1 MRRDQR
7 KNGGNLLVK
16 YTYMFGAGQTEGK
29 SDMRNL
35 LGGKGA
41 NLAEMANLN
50 IPVPPGF
57 TITTEA
63 CTHYLANKG
72 LTDEM
77 HAEILAAV
85 EKLEKTTGKKIGDD
99 TDPLLVSVRSGARI
113 SMPGMMDTVLNL
125 GLNDKSV
132 EGLSAKTENPRFA
145 YDCYRRFISM
155 FSDVVL
161 NIEFNKFEKELE
173 AQKKKSNV
181 ESDTDLSVDDLKEI
195 IAASKK
201 IVKKEMNFDFPQEP
215 EKQLFMAINA
225 VFDSWNS
232 QRAITYRK
240 INDIPGDWGTA
251 VNVQSMVYGNMGDM
265 SGTGVAFT
273 RNPSTGENNF
283 FGEYLIN
290 AQGED
295 VVAGIR
301 TPSEI
306 STLSEKIPA
315 AYKQLIDICKTLE
328 KHFKDMQDIEFTIEE
343 GKLYMLQTRTGK
355 RTAKSATK
363 IAVDMV
369 EEGLI
374 DKKTAIMRITPAQ
387 IDQLLHPMIDPGCRQ
402 NVIAKG
408 LPASPG
414 AAVGKVVFT
423 PEDAEE
429 MAEAGEKVILV
440 RTETS
445 PEDIGGMFVAE
456 GVLTVRGGMTSHAAV
471 VGRGMGKPCVVGC
484 GDITISESD
493 DKKFFVGN
501 MTIHEFDFITIDG
514 STGNVILGQVSLI
527 PPEISE
533 DIEILLGWADEVRT
547 LGVRANA
554 DTPEDAQKA
563 LDLGAEGIGLCRTE
577 HMFFDDERIPVV
589 RDMILSDTE
598 EERKK
603 YLAKLLPMQKEDFL
617 GILRVMQ
624 GKPVTIRYLD
634 PPLHEFLPKVY
645 ELKEELDE
653 LKKSNAAAAEI
664 KEVESMIDRVVNL
677 HELNPMLGH
686 RGCRLGLTYPEIYN
700 MQTYAVIEAA
710 CELQKEG
717 IAVYPELMI
726 PLVGH
731 VRELE
736 LVKTN
741 VVCTAQKVMEK
752 YGVTVEYTVGTMI
765 ELPRATMTAD
775 QIAREADFFSFGTN
789 DLTQTTFGFSRDD
802 VAKFIPL
809 YIEDHIL
816 PEDPFVSIDREGVGE
831 LMRIG
836 VEKGKSTKPDLHMGI
851 CGEHGGEPS
860 SIHFAYSLGLD
871 YVSCSPYRVPIARL
885 VAAQATIENEN
896 K

>member
-1 MRRDQR
+1 M
-7 KNGGNLLVK
+7 VK
-16 YTYMFGAGQTEGK
+16 YTYMFGAGLTEGK
-29 SDMRNL
+29 SDMQNL

-57 TITTEA
+57 SITTEA
-63 CTHYLANKG
+63 CTHYLTSKG

-77 HAEILAAV
+77 QKEILAAV
-85 EKLEKTTGKKIGDD
+85 DKLEKATGKKLGDD
-99 TDPLLVSVRSGARI
+99 SDPLLVSVRSGARI

-125 GLNDKSV
+125 GLNDASV
-132 EGLSAKTENPRFA
+132 EGLSSKTENPRFA

-161 NIEFNKFEKELE
+161 GIDFHKFEKVLE
-173 AQKKKSNV
+173 AQKKKSGI
-181 ESDTDLSVDDLKEI
+181 ESDTNLSVSDLKEI
-195 IAASKK
+195 IAVSKK
-201 IVKKEMNFDFPQEP
+201 IVSDEKGFDFPQDP
-215 EKQLFMAINA
+215 EKQLFLAINA

-240 INDIPGDWGTA
+240 INNIPGDWGTA
-251 VNVQSMVYGNMGDM
+251 VSVQSMVYGNMGDT

-273 RNPSTGENNF
+273 RNPSTGEDKF

-301 TPSEI
+301 TPAEI
-306 STLSEKIPA
+306 STLEAQIPD
-315 AYKQLIDICKTLE
+315 AYKQLVDICETLE

-343 GKLYMLQTRTGK
+343 GSLYMLQTRSGK
-355 RTAKSATK
+355 RTARSAAK
-363 IAVDMV
+363 IAVDMF

-374 DKKTAIMRITPAQ
+374 DKKAAVMRVTPAQ
-387 IDQLLHPMIDPGCRQ
+387 IDQLLHPMIDPKCEQ
-402 NVIAKG
+402 KSIAKG

-423 PEDAEE
+423 SEDAEKMVE
-429 MAEAGEKVILV
+429 MGEKVILV

-445 PEDIGGMFVAE
+445 PEDIGGMYVAE

-493 DKKFFVGN
+493 DKKFYVGGL
-501 MTIHEFDFITIDG
+501 TICEHDYITIDG
-514 STGNVILGQVSLI
+514 STGSVILGQMPLI

-533 DIEILLGWADEVRT
+533 DIGVLLNWADEFRK
-547 LGVRANA
+547 LGVRTNA

-563 LDLGAEGIGLCRTE
+563 LELGAEGIGLCRTE
-577 HMFFDDERIPVV
+577 HMFFEEDRIPVV
-589 RDMILSDTE
+589 RDMILSETK
-598 EERKK
+598 EEREAC
-603 YLAKLLPMQKEDFL
+603 LEKLLPMQRKDFTR
-617 GILRVMQ
+617 ILRVMQ

-645 ELKEELDE
+645 ELKENLEE
-653 LKKSNAAAAEI
+653 LKKNGAS
-664 KEVESMIDRVVNL
+664 KEELAKVEKTIDRVVNL

-686 RGCRLGLTYPEIYN
+686 RGCRIGITYPEIYN
-700 MQTYAVIEAA
+700 MQTRAIIEAA
-710 CELQKEG
+710 CSLHKDG
-717 IAVYPELMI
+717 TVVKPELMI

-736 LVKTN
+736 ITKKDVIE
-741 VVCTAQKVMEK
+741 TAKKVMEEC
-752 YGVTVEYTVGTMI
+752 GVEIEYTVGTMI
-765 ELPRATMTAD
+765 ELPRAAMTAD
-775 QIAREADFFSFGTN
+775 QIAKEAEFFSFGTN

-809 YIEDHIL
+809 YVEQNIL
-816 PEDPFVSIDREGVGE
+816 PEDPFVAIDQEGVGE

-836 VEKGKSTKPDLHMGI
+836 VEKGRSQKPDLKIGI

-860 SIHFAYSLGLD
+860 SIRFAYSIGLD
-871 YVSCSPYRVPIARL
+871 YVSCSPYRIPIARL
-885 VAAQATIENEN
+885 VAAQASIEEE

>member
-1 MRRDQR
+1 M
-7 KNGGNLLVK
+7 VK
-16 YTYMFGAGQTEGK
+16 YTYMFGAGLTEGK

-57 TITTEA
+57 SITTEA

-77 HAEILAAV
+77 HKEILAAV
-85 EKLEKTTGKKIGDD
+85 EKLEKATGKKLGDN

-125 GLNDKSV
+125 GLNDASV

-155 FSDVVL
+155 FGDVVL
-161 NIEFNKFEKELE
+161 GIEFNKFEKALE
-173 AQKKKSNV
+173 AQKKKAGI
-181 ESDTDLSVDDLKEI
+181 ESDTDLSVEDLKEI
-195 IAASKK
+195 IAVSKK
-201 IVKKEMNFDFPQEP
+201 IVKDEKGFDFPQEP
-215 EKQLFMAINA
+215 EKQLFMSINA

-240 INDIPGDWGTA
+240 INNISGDWGTA
-251 VNVQSMVYGNMGDM
+251 VNVQSMVYGNMGET

-273 RNPSTGENNF
+273 RNPSTGENKF

-306 STLSEKIPA
+306 STLEKKIPD
-315 AYKQLIDICKTLE
+315 AYNQLIDICQTLE

-343 GKLYMLQTRTGK
+343 GKLYMLQTRSGK

-363 IAVDMV
+363 IAVEMV

-374 DKKTAIMRITPAQ
+374 DKKTAVTRVTPAQ
-387 IDQLLHPMIDPGCRQ
+387 IDQLLHPMIDPKCEQ
-402 NVIAKG
+402 KVIAKG

-423 PEDAEE
+423 PEDAEKMVE
-429 MAEAGEKVILV
+429 TGEKVILV

-445 PEDIGGMFVAE
+445 PEDIGGMYVAE

-493 DKKFFVGN
+493 DKKFYVGN
-501 MTIHEFDFITIDG
+501 LTISEHEFITIDG
-514 STGNVILGQVSLI
+514 STGSVILGQMPLI

-533 DIEILLGWADEVRT
+533 DIEILLKWADEIRT
-547 LGVRANA
+547 LGVRTNA

-563 LDLGAEGIGLCRTE
+563 LELGAEGIGLCRTE
-577 HMFFDDERIPVV
+577 HMFFEEGRIPVV
-589 RDMILSDTE
+589 RDMILSETK
-598 EERKK
+598 EERQKF
-603 YLAKLLPMQKEDFL
+603 LDKLLPMQRKDFTE
-617 GILRVMQ
+617 ILRVMQ

-645 ELKEELDE
+645 ELKEYLSD
-653 LKKSNAAAAEI
+653 LKAGTTALPEGTTLE
-664 KEVESMIDRVVNL
+664 KEVERIEKIIDRVVNL

-686 RGCRLGLTYPEIYN
+686 RGCRLGITYPEIYN
-700 MQTYAVIEAA
+700 MQTRAIFEAA
-710 CELQKEG
+710 CSLHKEG
-717 IAVYPELMI
+717 IVVNPEIMI
-726 PLVGH
+726 PLVGD

-736 LVKTN
+736 ITKKD
-741 VVCTAQKVMEK
+741 VVETAQKVMDEC
-752 YGVTVEYTVGTMI
+752 GVKIEYTVGTMI

-775 QIAREADFFSFGTN
+775 KIAKEADFFSFGTN

-809 YIEDHIL
+809 YVEDGIL
-816 PEDPFVSIDREGVGE
+816 PEDPFVSIDQEGVGE
-831 LMRIG
+831 LMKIG
-836 VEKGKSTKPDLHMGI
+836 VEKGRSTKPDLKMGI

-860 SIHFAYSLGLD
+860 SIRFAYKLGLN

-885 VAAQATIENEN
+885 VAAQATIENE

>member
-1 MRRDQR
+1 
-7 KNGGNLLVK
+7 LVK

-29 SDMRNL
+29 SEMREL

-63 CTHYLANKG
+63 CAHYLANKG
-72 LTDEM
+72 LTEEM
-77 HAEILAAV
+77 RTEIIAAV
-85 EKLEKTTGKKIGDD
+85 AKLEKSTGKKLGDIK
-99 TDPLLVSVRSGARI
+99 DPLLVSVRSGARI

-125 GLNDKSV
+125 GLNDQSV
-132 EGLSAKTENPRFA
+132 AGLADKTENPRFA

-155 FSDVVL
+155 FGDVVL
-161 NIEFNKFEKELE
+161 GIEFNDFEKELE
-173 AQKKKSNV
+173 ARKKKSNV
-181 ESDTDLSVDDLKEI
+181 ASDTDLSVDDLKAIIIAFKEI
-195 IAASKK
+195 IKTKK
-201 IVKKEMNFDFPQEP
+201 GFDFPQEP
-215 EKQLFMAINA
+215 EKQLFMSINA

-240 INDIPGDWGTA
+240 INNIPGNWGTA
-251 VNVQSMVYGNMGDM
+251 VNVQSMVYGNMGEM

-273 RNPSTGENNF
+273 RNPSTGENKF

-306 STLSEKIPA
+306 STLEKIIPA
-315 AYKQLIDICKTLE
+315 AYAQLVGICQTLE
-328 KHFKDMQDIEFTIEE
+328 NHFKDMQDIEFTIEE
-343 GKLYMLQTRTGK
+343 GKLYMLQTRSGK

-369 EEGLI
+369 EEKLI
-374 DKKTAIMRITPAQ
+374 DKKKAVTRVTPQQ
-387 IDQLLHPMIDPGCRQ
+387 IDQLLHPMIDPAAKQ

-414 AAVGKVVFT
+414 AAVGRVVFT
-423 PEDAEE
+423 PEDAERMKE
-429 MAEAGEKVILV
+429 KGEKIILV

-445 PEDIGGMFVAE
+445 PEDIGGMYVAE

-493 DKKFFVGN
+493 DKKFHVGDLEIN
-501 MTIHEFDFITIDG
+501 ELDYITIDG
-514 STGNVILGQVSLI
+514 STGCVILGQMPLI
-527 PPEISE
+527 PPEINNE
-533 DIEILLGWADEVRT
+533 IEILLEWADEIRD

-554 DTPEDAQKA
+554 DNPEDAKKA
-563 LDLGAEGIGLCRTE
+563 LELGAEGIGLCRTE
-577 HMFFDDERIPVV
+577 HMFFAEDRIPVV
-589 RDMILSDTE
+589 RNMILSETK
-598 EERKK
+598 EEREIF
-603 YLAKLLPMQKEDFL
+603 LEKLLPMQKEDFIN
-617 GILRVMQ
+617 ILRVMQ

-645 ELKEELDE
+645 ELKEYAEE
-653 LKKSNAAAAEI
+653 LKKKNATKEEI
-664 KEVESMIDRVVNL
+664 TKIEKMIDRVVNL

-686 RGCRLGLTYPEIYN
+686 RGCRLGITYPEIYN
-700 MQTYAVIEAA
+700 MQTRAIMEAA
-710 CELQKEG
+710 CELANEG
-717 IAVYPELMI
+717 ITVKPEIMI

-736 LVKTN
+736 ITKKDVIE
-741 VVCTAQKVMEK
+741 TAKKVMDER
-752 YGVTVEYTVGTMI
+752 GIHIEYTVGTMI
-765 ELPRATMTAD
+765 ELPRAAITAD
-775 QIAREADFFSFGTN
+775 KIAKEADFFSFGTN

-809 YIEDHIL
+809 YIDGNIL
-816 PEDPFVSIDREGVGE
+816 PEDPFVAIDQEGVGE

-836 VEKGKSTKPDLHMGI
+836 VTKGKSVKPNLKMGI
-851 CGEHGGEPS
+851 CGEHGGEPR
-860 SIHFAYSLGLD
+860 SILFAYNLGLN

-885 VAAQATIENEN
+885 TAAQATLEKEKAN
-896 K
+896 KS

>member
-1 MRRDQR
+1 M
-7 KNGGNLLVK
+7 VK
-16 YTYMFGAGQTEGK
+16 YVYMFGTGQTEGK
-29 SDMRNL
+29 SNMKEL

-63 CTHYLANKG
+63 CTHYLAGKC

-77 HAEILAAV
+77 RREILEAV
-85 EKLEKTTGKKIGDD
+85 KKLEKSTGKKLGDD
-99 TDPLLVSVRSGARI
+99 KDPLLVSVRSGARI

-132 EGLSAKTENPRFA
+132 AGLANKTGNARFA

-155 FSDVVL
+155 FGDVVL
-161 NIEFNKFEKELE
+161 GIEFNDFEKVLE
-173 AQKKKSNV
+173 RQKEKSKV
-181 ESDTDLSVDDLKEI
+181 KSDTELSVGDLKALVDEF
-195 IAASKK
+195 KG
-201 IVKKEMNFDFPQEP
+201 IVRKEKGFDFPDDP

-232 QRAITYRK
+232 HRAITYRK
-240 INDIPGDWGTA
+240 INSIPGNWGTA

-273 RNPSTGENNF
+273 RNPSTGENKF

-306 STLSEKIPA
+306 LTLEKKIPV
-315 AYKQLIDICKTLE
+315 AYKQLVGICQTLE
-328 KHFKDMQDIEFTIEE
+328 KHFTDMQDIEFTIEE
-343 GKLYMLQTRTGK
+343 GKLYMLQTRSGK
-355 RTAKSATK
+355 RTARSAAK
-363 IAVDMV
+363 IAVEMV

-374 DKKTAIMRITPAQ
+374 NKRTAVMRVTPAQ
-387 IDQLLHPMIDPGCRQ
+387 INQLLHPMIDPSARQ

-423 PEDAEE
+423 PEDAEMMNE
-429 MAEAGEKVILV
+429 KGEKIILV

-445 PEDIGGMFVAE
+445 PEDIGGMYVAE

-484 GDITISESD
+484 DEITISPE
-493 DKKFFVGN
+493 DKKFYVGN
-501 MTIHEFDFITIDG
+501 IEIKELDFITIDG
-514 STGNVILGQVSLI
+514 STGCVIMGAMPLI
-527 PPEISE
+527 PPEISSE
-533 DIEILLGWADEVRT
+533 IEILLGWADEIRD
-547 LGVRANA
+547 LGVRTNA

-577 HMFFDDERIPVV
+577 HMFFEEDRIPAV
-589 RDMILSDTE
+589 RAMIMSETQ
-598 EERKK
+598 EEREM
-603 YLAKLLPMQKEDFL
+603 YLEKLLPMQRQDFL
-617 GILRVMQ
+617 EILRVMQ

-634 PPLHEFLPKVY
+634 PPLNEFLPKVY
-645 ELKEELDE
+645 ELQEILAD
-653 LKKSNAAAAEI
+653 LKSNYAPQEEI
-664 KEVESMIDRVVNL
+664 NKIANMIHRVVNL

-686 RGCRLGLTYPEIYN
+686 RGCRLGITYPEIYN
-700 MQTYAVIEAA
+700 MQTRAIFEAA
-710 CELQKEG
+710 CQLTREG
-717 IAVYPELMI
+717 VIVKPEIMI

-731 VRELE
+731 VKELE
-736 LVKTN
+736 ITRKDVEE
-741 VVCTAQKVMEK
+741 TAAKVMKECK
-752 YGVTVEYTVGTMI
+752 TTIEYTIGTMI
-765 ELPRATMTAD
+765 ELPRAVITAD
-775 QIAREADFFSFGTN
+775 QIATQADFFSFGTN

-802 VAKFIPL
+802 VAKFLPL
-809 YIEDHIL
+809 YIESDIL
-816 PEDPFVSIDREGVGE
+816 PEDPFAVLDREGVGE
-831 LMRIG
+831 LMKIG
-836 VEKGKSTKPDLHMGI
+836 ISKGRAAKPGLKMGI
-851 CGEHGGEPS
+851 CGEHGGEPH
-860 SIHFAYSLGLD
+860 SIRFSYEIGLD

-885 VAAQATIENEN
+885 TAAQATIEKEN
-896 K
+896 QKQ

>member
-1 MRRDQR
+1 M
-7 KNGGNLLVK
+7 VK
-16 YTYMFGAGQTEGK
+16 YVYMFGASQTEGK
-29 SDMRNL
+29 GSMKEL
-35 LGGKGA
+35 IGGKGA

-57 TITTEA
+57 TISTEA
-63 CTHYLANKG
+63 CIHYLKSKG
-72 LTDEM
+72 ITDEM
-77 HAEILAAV
+77 RKEILGAV
-85 EKLEKTTGKKIGDD
+85 KKLEKTTGKTLGDNK
-99 TDPLLVSVRSGARI
+99 DPLLVSVRSGARI

-132 EGLSAKTENPRFA
+132 VGLAEKTGNDRFA

-155 FSDVVL
+155 FGDVVL
-161 NIEFNKFEKELE
+161 GIEFNDFEKILE
-173 AQKKKSNV
+173 GQKRKSNI
-181 ESDTDLSVDDLKEI
+181 ESDTDLSVIDLKELVVEF
-195 IAASKK
+195 KEL
-201 IVKKEMNFDFPQEP
+201 VKKEKGFDFPQDP

-225 VFDSWNS
+225 VFDSWNA

-240 INDIPGDWGTA
+240 INNIPGDWGTA
-251 VNVQSMVYGNMGDM
+251 VNVQSMVYGNMGEM

-273 RNPSTGENNF
+273 RNPSTGENKF

-301 TPSEI
+301 TPLEI
-306 STLSEKIPA
+306 STLEKKIPD
-315 AYKQLIDICKTLE
+315 AYAQLINICQTLE

-343 GKLYMLQTRTGK
+343 GKLYMLQTRGGK
-355 RTAKSATK
+355 RTAKAATK

-369 EEGLI
+369 GEGLI
-374 DKKTAIMRITPAQ
+374 DKKKATMRVTPQQ
-387 IDQLLHPMIDPGCRQ
+387 IDQLLHPMIDPSAKQ

-423 PEDAEE
+423 PEDAEMMKE
-429 MAEAGEKVILV
+429 RGEKIILV

-445 PEDIGGMFVAE
+445 PEDIGGMYVSE
-456 GVLTVRGGMTSHAAV
+456 GVLTVRGGMTSHEAV

-484 GDITISESD
+484 GEITISAE

-501 MTIHEFDFITIDG
+501 IEIKELDYITIDG
-514 STGNVILGQVSLI
+514 STGCVILGEMPLI
-527 PPEISE
+527 PPEMST
-533 DIEILLGWADEVRT
+533 DIEILLKWADEFREIGVRT
-547 LGVRANA
+547 NA

-563 LDLGAEGIGLCRTE
+563 LELGAEGIGLCRTE
-577 HMFFDDERIPVV
+577 HMFFAEDRIPAV
-589 RDMILSDTE
+589 RAMIMAETKEDRETQLE
-598 EERKK
+598 
-603 YLAKLLPMQKEDFL
+603 KLLPMQREDFL

-645 ELKEELDE
+645 ELQEILTDLKATSAPQEEID
-653 LKKSNAAAAEI
+653 KIVN
-664 KEVESMIDRVVNL
+664 MINRVVNL

-686 RGCRLGLTYPEIYN
+686 RGCRLGITYPEIYN
-700 MQTYAVIEAA
+700 MQTRAIFEAA
-710 CELQKEG
+710 CQLKKEG
-717 IAVYPELMI
+717 IDVKPEIMI

-731 VRELE
+731 VKELE
-736 LVKTN
+736 ITRKDVIE
-741 VVCTAQKVMEK
+741 TAEKVMTEC
-752 YGVTVEYTVGTMI
+752 GIRVDYTIGTMI
-765 ELPRATMTAD
+765 ELPRAAITAD
-775 QIAREADFFSFGTN
+775 KIAAEADFFSFGTN
-789 DLTQTTFGFSRDD
+789 DLTQTAFGFSRDD

-809 YIEDHIL
+809 YIEGQIL
-816 PEDPFVSIDREGVGE
+816 PDDPFAVIDREGVGE

-836 VEKGKSTKPDLHMGI
+836 ISKGRKAKPGLKMGI
-851 CGEHGGEPS
+851 CGEHGGEPN
-860 SIHFAYSLGLD
+860 SILFAYEIGLN

-885 VAAQATIENEN
+885 VGAQAALEKED

>member
-1 MRRDQR
+1 M
-7 KNGGNLLVK
+7 VK
-16 YTYMFGAGQTEGK
+16 YVYMFGASQTEGK
-29 SDMRNL
+29 SNMKEL

-57 TITTEA
+57 TISTEA
-63 CTHYLANKG
+63 CTHYLKSKG

-77 HAEILAAV
+77 RLEILSSV
-85 EKLEKTTGKKIGDD
+85 EKLENSTGKKLGDNK
-99 TDPLLVSVRSGARI
+99 DPLLVSVRSGARI

-132 EGLSAKTENPRFA
+132 VGLAEKTGNARFA

-155 FSDVVL
+155 FGDVVL
-161 NIEFNKFEKELE
+161 GIEFNDFEKVLE
-173 AQKKKSNV
+173 EQKRKSKI
-181 ESDTDLSVDDLKEI
+181 ESDTDLSVNDLKELVT
-195 IAASKK
+195 AFKE
-201 IVKKEMNFDFPQEP
+201 IVKKEKGFDFPQDP

-232 QRAITYRK
+232 PRANTYRK
-240 INDIPGDWGTA
+240 INNISGDWGTA

-273 RNPSTGENNF
+273 RNPSTGENKF

-306 STLSEKIPA
+306 STLERKIPN
-315 AYKQLIDICKTLE
+315 AYKQLIDICQTLE
-328 KHFKDMQDIEFTIEE
+328 KHFRDMQDIEFTIEE
-343 GKLYMLQTRTGK
+343 GILYMLQTRSGK
-355 RTAKSATK
+355 RTAKAATK

-369 EEGLI
+369 AEGLI
-374 DKKTAIMRITPAQ
+374 DKKTAIMRVTPQQ
-387 IDQLLHPMIDPGCRQ
+387 IDQILHPMIDPSAKQ
-402 NVIAKG
+402 NIIAKG

-423 PEDAEE
+423 PEDAERMKE
-429 MAEAGEKVILV
+429 NGEKIILV

-445 PEDIGGMFVAE
+445 PEDIGGMYVAE

-484 GDITISESD
+484 GEITISTES
-493 DKKFFVGN
+493 KKFFVGS
-501 MTIHEFDFITIDG
+501 IEIKELDYITIDG
-514 STGNVILGQVSLI
+514 STGCVILGQMPLI
-527 PPEISE
+527 PPEISSE
-533 DIEILLGWADEVRT
+533 IEILLSWGDSFRKIGVRT
-547 LGVRANA
+547 NA

-577 HMFFDDERIPVV
+577 HMFFAEDRIRAV
-589 RDMILSDTE
+589 RDMILAETK
-598 EERKK
+598 EEREK
-603 YLAKLLPMQKEDFL
+603 YLKKLLPMQRQDFHE
-617 GILRVMQ
+617 ILRVMQ

-645 ELKEELDE
+645 ELQAELTE
-653 LKKSNAAAAEI
+653 LKEKNAPQKEI
-664 KEVESMIDRVVNL
+664 DKVTGMINRVVNL

-686 RGCRLGLTYPEIYN
+686 RGCRLGITYPEIYN
-700 MQTYAVIEAA
+700 MQTRAIFEAA
-710 CELQKEG
+710 CQLAKEG
-717 IAVYPELMI
+717 IVVKPEIMI

-731 VRELE
+731 VKELE
-736 LVKTN
+736 ITRNDVN
-741 VVCTAQKVMEK
+741 ETAEKVMSEC
-752 YGVTVEYTVGTMI
+752 GTLIEYTVGTMI
-765 ELPRATMTAD
+765 ELPRAAITAD
-775 QIAREADFFSFGTN
+775 KIATEADFFSFGTN

-809 YIEDHIL
+809 YIEGQIL
-816 PEDPFVSIDREGVGE
+816 PEDPFAVIDREGVGE

-836 VEKGKSTKPDLHMGI
+836 ISKGRAAKPGLKMGI
-851 CGEHGGEPS
+851 CGEHGGEPNS
-860 SIHFAYSLGLD
+860 VRFAYEIGLN

-885 VAAQATIENEN
+885 VGAQASIENED

>member
-1 MRRDQR
+1 
-7 KNGGNLLVK
+7 
-16 YTYMFGAGQTEGK
+16 MFGAGLTEGK
-29 SDMRNL
+29 SDMQNL

-57 TITTEA
+57 SITTEA
-63 CTHYLANKG
+63 CTHYLTSKG

-77 HAEILAAV
+77 QKEILAAV
-85 EKLEKTTGKKIGDD
+85 DKLEKATGKKLGDD
-99 TDPLLVSVRSGARI
+99 SDPLLVSVRSGARI

-125 GLNDKSV
+125 GLNDASV
-132 EGLSAKTENPRFA
+132 EGLSSKTENPRFA

-161 NIEFNKFEKELE
+161 GIDFHKFEKVLE
-173 AQKKKSNV
+173 AQKKKSGI
-181 ESDTDLSVDDLKEI
+181 ESDTNLSVSDLKEI
-195 IAASKK
+195 IAVSKK
-201 IVKKEMNFDFPQEP
+201 IVSDEKGFDFPQDP
-215 EKQLFMAINA
+215 EKQLFLAINA

-240 INDIPGDWGTA
+240 INNIPGDWGTA
-251 VNVQSMVYGNMGDM
+251 VSVQSMVYGNMGDT

-273 RNPSTGENNF
+273 RNPSTGEDKF

-301 TPSEI
+301 TPAEI
-306 STLSEKIPA
+306 STLEAQIPD
-315 AYKQLIDICKTLE
+315 AYKQLVDICETLE

-343 GKLYMLQTRTGK
+343 GSLYMLQTRSGK
-355 RTAKSATK
+355 RTARSAAK
-363 IAVDMV
+363 IAVDMF

-374 DKKTAIMRITPAQ
+374 DKKAAVMRVTPAQ
-387 IDQLLHPMIDPGCRQ
+387 IDQLLHPMIDPKCEQ
-402 NVIAKG
+402 KSIAKG

-423 PEDAEE
+423 SEDAEKMVE
-429 MAEAGEKVILV
+429 MGEKVILV

-445 PEDIGGMFVAE
+445 PEDIGGMYVAE

-493 DKKFFVGN
+493 DKKFYVGGL
-501 MTIHEFDFITIDG
+501 TICEHDYITIDG
-514 STGNVILGQVSLI
+514 STGSVILGQMPLI

-533 DIEILLGWADEVRT
+533 DIGVLLNWADEFRK
-547 LGVRANA
+547 LGVRTNA

-563 LDLGAEGIGLCRTE
+563 LELGAEGIGLCRTE
-577 HMFFDDERIPVV
+577 HMFFEEDRIPVV
-589 RDMILSDTE
+589 RDMILSETK
-598 EERKK
+598 EEREAC
-603 YLAKLLPMQKEDFL
+603 LEKLLPMQRKDFTR
-617 GILRVMQ
+617 ILRVMQ

-645 ELKEELDE
+645 ELKENLEE
-653 LKKSNAAAAEI
+653 LKKNGAS
-664 KEVESMIDRVVNL
+664 KEELAKVEKTIDRVVNL

-686 RGCRLGLTYPEIYN
+686 RGCRIGITYPEIYN
-700 MQTYAVIEAA
+700 MQTRAIIEAA
-710 CELQKEG
+710 CSLHKDG
-717 IAVYPELMI
+717 TVVKPELMI

-736 LVKTN
+736 ITKKDVIE
-741 VVCTAQKVMEK
+741 TAKKVMEEC
-752 YGVTVEYTVGTMI
+752 GVEIEYTVGTMI
-765 ELPRATMTAD
+765 ELPRAAMTAD
-775 QIAREADFFSFGTN
+775 QIAKEAEFFSFGTN

-809 YIEDHIL
+809 YVEQNIL
-816 PEDPFVSIDREGVGE
+816 PEDPFVAIDQEGVGE

-836 VEKGKSTKPDLHMGI
+836 VEKGRSQKPDLKIGI

-860 SIHFAYSLGLD
+860 SIRFAYSIGLD
-871 YVSCSPYRVPIARL
+871 YVSCSPYRIPIARL
-885 VAAQATIENEN
+885 VAAQASIEEE

>member
-1 MRRDQR
+1 
-7 KNGGNLLVK
+7 
-16 YTYMFGAGQTEGK
+16 MFGAGQTEGK
-29 SDMRNL
+29 SNMKDL

-63 CTHYLANKG
+63 CTHYLAVKG

-77 HAEILAAV
+77 RGEILKAV
-85 EKLEKTTGKKIGDD
+85 KELEKSTGKKLGDAK
-99 TDPLLVSVRSGARI
+99 DPLLVSVRSGARI

-125 GLNDKSV
+125 GLNDQSV
-132 EGLSAKTENPRFA
+132 IGLANKTENARFA
-145 YDCYRRFISM
+145 FDCYRRFISM
-155 FSDVVL
+155 FGDVVL
-161 NIEFNKFEKELE
+161 GIEFNVFEKVLE
-173 AQKKKSNV
+173 KRKESSKAA
-181 ESDTDLSVDDLKEI
+181 SDTDLSAEDLKVLVNEF
-195 IAASKK
+195 KE
-201 IVKKEMNFDFPQEP
+201 IVKKEKGFDFPQEP
-215 EKQLFMAINA
+215 EKQMFMAIDA

-240 INDIPGDWGTA
+240 INNIPGDWGTA

-273 RNPSTGENNF
+273 RDPSTGENKF

-295 VVAGIR
+295 VVSGIR
-301 TPSEI
+301 TPAEI
-306 STLSEKIPA
+306 STLEKKIPA
-315 AYKQLIDICKTLE
+315 AYKQLVDICQTLE

-343 GKLYMLQTRTGK
+343 SKLYMLQTRGGK
-355 RTAKSATK
+355 RTARAAAK

-374 DKKTAIMRITPAQ
+374 DKKTAIMRVTPAQ
-387 IDQLLHPMIDPGCRQ
+387 INQLLHPMIDPSVKQ

-423 PEDAEE
+423 PEDAEKMKE
-429 MAEAGEKVILV
+429 MGEKIILV

-445 PEDIGGMFVAE
+445 PEDIGGMYVAE

-484 GDITISESD
+484 GEITISPE

-501 MTIHEFDFITIDG
+501 IEIKELDFITIDG
-514 STGNVILGQVSLI
+514 STGCVIMGEMPLI
-527 PPEISE
+527 PPEISPE
-533 DIEILLGWADEVRT
+533 IEVLLGWADAVRD
-547 LGVRANA
+547 LGVRTNA

-577 HMFFDDERIPVV
+577 HMFFEENRIPVV
-589 RDMILSDTE
+589 RAMIMSETK
-598 EERKK
+598 EEREK
-603 YLAKLLPMQKEDFL
+603 YLEILLPMQREDFL

-645 ELKEELDE
+645 ELQELLADLKCKNAPQEEIT
-653 LKKSNAAAAEI
+653 KIGN
-664 KEVESMIDRVVNL
+664 MIHRVVNL

-686 RGCRLGLTYPEIYN
+686 RGCRLGITYPEIYN
-700 MQTYAVIEAA
+700 MQTRAIFEAA
-710 CELQKEG
+710 CQLVKEG
-717 IAVYPELMI
+717 VVVKPEIMI

-731 VRELE
+731 VKELE
-736 LVKTN
+736 ITRKDVEE
-741 VVCTAQKVMEK
+741 TAAQVMKEC
-752 YGVTVEYTVGTMI
+752 GITIDYTIGTMI
-765 ELPRATMTAD
+765 ELPRAVITAD
-775 QIAREADFFSFGTN
+775 KIAVHADFFSFGTN

-802 VAKFIPL
+802 VAKFLPL
-809 YIEDHIL
+809 YIEHDVL
-816 PEDPFVSIDREGVGE
+816 PEDPFAVLDREGVGE
-831 LMRIG
+831 LMDIG
-836 VEKGKSTKPDLHMGI
+836 VKRGRATKPGLKIGI
-851 CGEHGGEPS
+851 CGEHGGEPH
-860 SIHFAYSLGLD
+860 SIRFAYEIGLD

-885 VAAQATIENEN
+885 TGAQAAIE
-896 K
+896 KADKK